1 MFPDYNMWNIPSLD
15 QQPQRSQQPDNR
27 TTVTR
32 PTNTIGRNTANNPTI
47 ERPLRGQQTKS
58 AAARPTNLQ
67 PSGRYAANQTKLN
80 DRQIGQ
86 QTICPVS
93 NSNRTDKS
101 TTDFNDKAEKVNT
114 SKTQQPSAAQRLTG
128 RQVVGQRS
136 GQHTTLSKDTPPNGY
151 NP

>member
-1 MFPDYNMWNIPSLD
+1 MEYTLTRPTVTAQSTTRQSNDRYTTNEYNR
-15 QQPQRSQQPDNR
+15 PQYGQQPDNR
-27 TTVTR
+27 T
-32 PTNTIGRNTANNPTI
+32 
-47 ERPLRGQQTKS
+47 
-58 AAARPTNLQ
+58 AATRPTNLQ
-67 PSGRYAANQTKLN
+67 SSGRYAANQTKLN

-86 QTICPVS
+86 QTICPVT
-93 NSNRTDKS
+93 NNNRTDKS